1 MLNVFAETSSARI
14 LAGVRAAQTARAN
27 APEAQRTQMRVSGG
41 RNPRTIT
48 NARAVNLGPTM
59 AARPTRVAGGRGRNA
74 VAARTTT
81 TGRGRNR
88 GLVMI

>member
-1 MLNVFAETSSARI
+1 MLNVFAEPSGARI
-14 LAGVRAAQTARAN
+14 LAGVRAAQMARAN
-27 APEAQRTQMRVSGG
+27 APESQRTQMRVSGG

-74 VAARTTT
+74 VQARVLNA
-81 TGRGRNR
+81 GRGRNR
-88 GLVMI
+88 GLVQI